1 MYSTILIIDKRK
13 ELSTKYKKS
22 LEDSYTKVKITR
34 TLKDAMTS
42 IQSIEPDLIIVSDS
56 IEENLVNFCQKVRA
70 LTYNS
75 RPIIVALSKSADSKD
90 KIEIL
95 NNGAD
100 DFWSEPVKIDEFK
113 TRIHAHLR
121 REYESNLDNTTLLP
135 NRKIV
140 YKILKKVLNS
150 EVQSA
155 ILLVGVDNLENY
167 KSVHSDI
174 AAEKLVQTLIAI
186 IKSTMEEQDFLG
198 QIDDTNFIILT
209 NSYRAEKMAAFL
221 TFAFDTVTPKF
232 YSLQD
237 AKRGYTLLKGDREA
251 EMRVNFVSCQIACI
265 TDNFEMINS
274 TNTLIEKLFS
284 LKKIAKIPNGSSYI
298 VDRIK
303 ISGEN
308 SINPLEINKTVF
320 IKENDEAL
328 QLLLRTTLELQG
340 YNVIDSLSIES
351 CEQPS
356 ILILDSNDDLTG
368 LDFCKKIKNNKNFI
382 NTKIIVTTSV
392 HDKSVILDSGADLYL
407 PKPYEISDLI
417 RWVEYFIDK
426 L

>member
-22 LEDSYTKVKITR
+22 LEDSYTKVKISR

-42 IQSIEPDLIIVSDS
+42 IQAIEPDLIIVSDS
-56 IEENLVNFCQKVRA
+56 IEENLVNFCQKVRT

-417 RWVEYFIDK
+417 RWVEYFINK

>member
-320 IKENDEAL
+320 I
-328 QLLLRTTLELQG
+328 
-340 YNVIDSLSIES
+340 
-351 CEQPS
+351 
-356 ILILDSNDDLTG
+356 
-368 LDFCKKIKNNKNFI
+368 
-382 NTKIIVTTSV
+382 
-392 HDKSVILDSGADLYL
+392 
-407 PKPYEISDLI
+407 
-417 RWVEYFIDK
+417 
-426 L
+426 